1 MVAFDTNIIV
11 RVLVGDDPIQT
22 KKAEKAFVA
31 HAKGDGV
38 FLSLV
43 VVAEV
48 GWVLTSAYQWDRAT
62 VHERVTRLVRTRG
75 IVVEELELVEHA
87 LDEYRAG
94 KANLA
99 DYLILGKARSSATGN
114 LLTFDKKLA
123 RESGAALL

>member
-11 RVLVGDDPIQT
+11 RVLVGDDPNQT

-75 IVVEELELVEHA
+75 VVVEELELVEHA